1 MTDPPDP
8 AATGRAAA
16 LSIRPAGGGLHL
28 RLRVKPKAR
37 ADAILGVYGDSLK
50 LSVKEAPERGKA
62 NEAVRRLLADCLGLP
77 LAAVT
82 IASGESSQEKV
93 ARVEGLTESACRSR
107 LEAALA

>member
-1 MTDPPDP
+1 VTDPSRSTR
-8 AATGRAAA
+8 TGRAAA
-16 LSIRPAGGGLHL
+16 LSIRSGGGGLL
-28 RLRVKPKAR
+28 VRLRVKPKAR

-77 LAAVT
+77 LAAIT

-93 ARVEGLTESACRSR
+93 ARVEGLAEPVCRSR
-107 LEAALA
+107 LEAALP